1 MRNRKIKRLFVNL
14 IQDTL
19 SKIVKEGIDKK
30 AIAAGINFLEF
41 RFSEADF
48 SSFPKGLMYG
58 IDVFDS
64 WLYDD
69 DKPFDHLKKLDIFE
83 SLKQKAK
90 EGYFEKLIEQYLLNN
105 SHASVVVVNPKRG
118 LAAQRTKNWK
128 KSLLPIRH
136 LCLLKQWKRLQQTQN
151 I

>member
-1 MRNRKIKRLFVNL
+1 MRL
-14 IQDTL
+14 IQDIL
-19 SKIVKEGIDKK
+19 SKIAKEGIDKK

-41 RFSEADF
+41 RFREADF
-48 SSFPKGLMYG
+48 HPSPKDLCMALMC
-58 IDVFDS
+58 FDS

-69 DKPFDHLKKLDIFE
+69 SKPFNHLRKLDIFE

-118 LAAQRTKNWK
+118 LAAQRDKELGRK
-128 KSLLPIRH
+128 AC
-136 LCLLKQWKRLQQTQN
+136 CL
-151 I
+151 